1 MQRSGFSA
9 VSRFVTVL
17 AVLGFV
23 TSSHAE
29 ILWSAGMETG
39 DMSEW
44 YIGSGGGE
52 FNSGNSDSRATTE
65 QARTGQYSAKL
76 TARTPPTAGVRLFR
90 WDEGTNADALYY
102 SNWFYFPQ
110 AYNTPSGW
118 WNIFQWKSSRS
129 GREDSDPFF
138 ILSVDGSGG
147 DMTFFL
153 FDWQKR
159 ISYFPSFRAPIP
171 IGRWFHIEAYQT
183 CTGGSS
189 DQVKMWMEDVL
200 LFEIQAV
207 QTKDPGGTCG
217 WSINN
222 YSDHLSPSP
231 TVIYVDDAAISTTRI
246 GAGSGTPSPRGQ
258 SAALENPAP
267 VVSGSAKRV
276 GTIGLS
282 TRSCAW
288 LSTR

>member
-1 MQRSGFSA
+1 MQCSGFSA

-23 TSSHAE
+23 TSSHAG

-44 YIGSGGGE
+44 YVGSGGGE
-52 FNSGNSDSRATTE
+52 FNSGNSDSKATTE

-110 AYNTPSGW
+110 AYKTPAGW
-118 WNIFQWKSSRS
+118 WNIIQWKSDRS
-129 GREDSDPFF
+129 SESGSDPFF
-138 ILSVDGSGG
+138 ILNVDGS
-147 DMTFFL
+147 DEEMTLYL

-159 ISYFPSFRAPIP
+159 ITYPPKFYSPIP
-171 IGRWFHIEAYQT
+171 IGKWFQLEAYQT

-189 DQVKMWMEDVL
+189 DQVKMWMDDVL
-200 LFEIQAV
+200 LFDIQAV
-207 QTKDPGGTCG
+207 QTKYPGGTCG

-231 TVIYVDDAAISTTRI
+231 TIIYVDDAAISTTRI
-246 GAGSGTPSPRGQ
+246 GAGSGTPSPPGQ
-258 SAALENPAP
+258 SSALENLAP
-267 VVSGSAKRV
+267 MVSGIAERV
-276 GTIGLS
+276 GTTGPS
-282 TRSCAW
+282 P
-288 LSTR
+288 